1 MKTIL
6 QTIEWRSAI
15 LVAVMLTVM
24 QSVDASE
31 NLARKYNCVAC
42 HAVERR
48 MVGPSFQEVA
58 ARYSNKAVAQLAASI
73 RKGGAGKWGAMP
85 MPAYPQLSE
94 ADATALAKY
103 VLDVK

>member
-6 QTIEWRSAI
+6 STIEWRSAI
-15 LVAVMLTVM
+15 LVAVMSTV
-24 QSVDASE
+24 VEPAYASE
-31 NLARKYNCVAC
+31 DLARKYNCVAC

-48 MVGPSFQEVA
+48 MVGPSFREVA
-58 ARYSNKAVAQLAASI
+58 ARYSNKDVAQLAASI

-85 MPAYPQLSE
+85 MPAYPQQSE